1 MDKNTVTPNEKN
13 KETKELTNKTATS
26 SDEEIETFK
35 FEDLVS
41 LEQIRQIQSDF
52 SIRRN
57 WQKFHLPRNLFIA
70 MVGEV
75 GEVGELLQ
83 WRSDEQCRPGL
94 PDWTDQ
100 ERKALGEELSD
111 VLIYLIHLA
120 NRCEID
126 LSKAVIDK
134 IKKNELKYPVG
145 KSYDSAKKYDK
156 L

>member
-1 MDKNTVTPNEKN
+1 MDKTAVTPNEKTP
-13 KETKELTNKTATS
+13 EDITNATTTS
-26 SDEEIETFK
+26 SDVESETFK
-35 FEDLVS
+35 FENPVS

-52 SIRRN
+52 SARRN
-57 WQKFHLPRNLFIA
+57 WQQFHLPRNLFIA

-83 WRSDEQCRPGL
+83 WRSDEQCQPGL
-94 PDWTDQ
+94 PGWTDQ

-126 LSKAVIDK
+126 LSTAVLDK
-134 IKKNELKYPVG
+134 IKKNEVRYPVG
-145 KSYDSAKKYDK
+145 KAYDSAKKYNE